1 MAYFSF
7 FNSGF
12 TTGSKQS
19 SVESKDLEEEEEP
32 AMELSHSLILNEEAL
47 RQIAESK
54 KPIFVFEWLRFL
66 DKVLLAAHKVSFFF
80 IKGGLSRILT
90 CKCPAIKIRSSLQQ
104 IAKFELTNF
113 RVGMV
118 NWLCF
123 FFCFCFLFFF
133 IK

>member
-1 MAYFSF
+1 MIWHILFSI
-7 FNSGF
+7 FNAGF

-19 SVESKDLEEEEEP
+19 SVESKDLEEDDEEP

-80 IKGGLSRILT
+80 VKGRSPQNSHIVFCLTRRHYSRLQSLRNQYLCLNGYVFWIKYCLL
-90 CKCPAIKIRSSLQQ
+90 
-104 IAKFELTNF
+104 
-113 RVGMV
+113 RVR
-118 NWLCF
+118 
-123 FFCFCFLFFF
+123 
-133 IK
+133 